1 MWTQCVLFSDESSDK
16 TCKKKKKPT
25 TDKST
30 GSTEKTKVK
39 VKSDSSV
46 FKPKVK
52 PTFQAPKQE
61 KTLKTKVAPT
71 VAPELELDSDV
82 FTMEMTCKDVEPA
95 PKKKAVK
102 KTVPRNDVANN
113 DKENIDP
120 KSKTTSVDKTVNK
133 SKFVVKPNFSLSNN
147 IKAMK
152 TKTKDDSTKTK
163 DDSTKTKDDLTKIKD
178 ESTKT
183 KDDSTKTKDDSTKTK
198 DDSTKTKDDSTDV
211 RSSQDNEHKTV
222 ATKKKKQFRIK
233 KTSANDATSGQG
245 TSDKKPAAKKTE
257 EEIKDASIDGE
268 DIITK
273 TTTSPSGVP
282 SVDNGDLNVDIEDN
296 LFPDLDL
303 TSANIDAR
311 QDEDNDSDPFDMD
324 EDEVITDGRDRVI
337 TEMITD
343 VTNTDKLTSLN
354 DEFDSQPM
362 EFEE

>member
-1 MWTQCVLFSDESSDK
+1 MFSDESSDK
-16 TCKKKKKPT
+16 TSKKKKKPT

-39 VKSDSSV
+39 VKSDNSV
-46 FKPKVK
+46 VKPKVK

-61 KTLKTKVAPT
+61 KTLKTKVATT

-82 FTMEMTCKDVEPA
+82 FTMEMTCKDVESA

-102 KTVPRNDVANN
+102 KTVPENVAANN

-133 SKFVVKPNFSLSNN
+133 SKFVVKPKFSLSNN
-147 IKAMK
+147 VKAMK
-152 TKTKDDSTKTK
+152 TKTKDD
-163 DDSTKTKDDLTKIKD
+163 
-178 ESTKT
+178 STKT

-198 DDSTKTKDDSTDV
+198 DDSTKTKDDSTKTKDDSTKTKDDSTAV
-211 RSSQDNEHKTV
+211 RSSQDNEQKTV

-233 KTSANDATSGQG
+233 KTSGDDKTDGQG
-245 TSDKKPAAKKTE
+245 TSDEKPAAKKTR

-268 DIITK
+268 DIVTK
-273 TTTSPSGVP
+273 MTTSPSGVP
-282 SVDNGDLNVDIEDN
+282 SVDNGDLNIDIEDN

-324 EDEVITDGRDRVI
+324 EDEVTTDGGDRVI

>member
-1 MWTQCVLFSDESSDK
+1 MWTHCVLFSEESSDK

-25 TDKST
+25 TDKSR
-30 GSTEKTKVK
+30 GSKEKTKVK
-39 VKSDSSV
+39 VKADSSV
-46 FKPKVK
+46 VKPKVK

-61 KTLKTKVAPT
+61 KTLKPKVT
-71 VAPELELDSDV
+71 TSVAPELELDSDV
-82 FTMEMTCKDVEPA
+82 FTMEMTCKDVEPE

-102 KTVPRNDVANN
+102 KTVPKNDAANN
-113 DKENIDP
+113 EKENIDP

-163 DDSTKTKDDLTKIKD
+163 DDSTKTKDD
-178 ESTKT
+178 STI
-183 KDDSTKTKDDSTKTK
+183 
-198 DDSTKTKDDSTDV
+198 TKDDSTDA

-222 ATKKKKQFRIK
+222 ATKKKQFRIK

-245 TSDKKPAAKKTE
+245 TSDEKPAAKKTKE
-257 EEIKDASIDGE
+257 KIKDGE

-282 SVDNGDLNVDIEDN
+282 SVDNGDLNIDIEDN

-324 EDEVITDGRDRVI
+324 EDEVITDGGDRVI

>member
-1 MWTQCVLFSDESSDK
+1 MWTHCVLFSDESSDK

-30 GSTEKTKVK
+30 GSTEKAKVK
-39 VKSDSSV
+39 VKADSGV
-46 FKPKVK
+46 VKPKVK

-102 KTVPRNDVANN
+102 KTVPKNDVANN
-113 DKENIDP
+113 EKENIDP

-147 IKAMK
+147 IKSMK

-163 DDSTKTKDDLTKIKD
+163 DD
-178 ESTKT
+178 STKT

-222 ATKKKKQFRIK
+222 ATKKKQFRIK
-233 KTSANDATSGQG
+233 KTSANDATGRQG
-245 TSDKKPAAKKTE
+245 TSDEKPAAKKTK

-282 SVDNGDLNVDIEDN
+282 SVDNGDLNIDIEDN

-303 TSANIDAR
+303 TSANIDTR
-311 QDEDNDSDPFDMD
+311 QDEHNDSDPFDMD
-324 EDEVITDGRDRVI
+324 EDEVITDGGDRVI